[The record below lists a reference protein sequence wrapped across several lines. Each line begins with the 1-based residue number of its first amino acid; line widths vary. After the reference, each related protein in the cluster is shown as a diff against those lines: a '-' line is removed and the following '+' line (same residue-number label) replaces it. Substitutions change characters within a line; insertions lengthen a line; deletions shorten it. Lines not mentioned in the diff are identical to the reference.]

1 MKSDSLIKQNFVNII
16 CEFELQY
23 KLLEMTEKKIWKQ
36 QDLTC
41 KPLDNLEE
49 ILSFLHEPPSWSSLC
64 IDLKPHS
71 INMVRNNDINKF
83 FGENLLETPQTFC
96 HYERGMEKEVERVD
110 RKKIPKTL
118 VCHDMANG
126 YHDDS

>member
-1 MKSDSLIKQNFVNII
+1 
-16 CEFELQY
+16 
-23 KLLEMTEKKIWKQ
+23 MTEKKIWKQ

-49 ILSFLHEPPSWSSLC
+49 ILSFLQEPPSWSSLC
-64 IDLKPHS
+64 IEIKPHS
-71 INMVRNNDINKF
+71 TNMVRNNDINKF

-96 HYERGMEKEVERVD
+96 HNERGTEEEVERVD